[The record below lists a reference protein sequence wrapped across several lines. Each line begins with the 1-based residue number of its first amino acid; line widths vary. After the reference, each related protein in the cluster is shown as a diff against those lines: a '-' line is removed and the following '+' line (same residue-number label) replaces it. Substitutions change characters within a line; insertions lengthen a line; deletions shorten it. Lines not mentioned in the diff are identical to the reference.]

1 MDDFLYSNS
10 VKTPENINIYPGI
23 TSVSASWDRNPAVD
37 KYNVRI
43 SGSGVDMSDD
53 VDRNRVFVPSGL
65 SPNADYTISITAY
78 SGVIPSRTFSREFR
92 TLPEPIFQS
101 APVVMEETP
110 VQPPPPVEEIDPCA
124 CLTDLDCFNCPY
136 NNLCSAGRCVECID
150 KCMGGKVCNDGMCVN
165 CGSDLEC
172 GYGFICKDGICRPKP
187 ENQLPLIIGITISG
201 LIVLFFIIYLFMPHR
216 TNVDNYNIM

>member
-23 TSVSASWDRNPAVD
+23 TSVSASWDLNPSVD
-37 KYNVRI
+37 NYNVRI
-43 SGSGVDMSDD
+43 SGGSVNITDY

-65 SPNADYTISITAY
+65 SPNTDYTISITAY
-78 SGVIPSRTFSREFR
+78 SGVIPSRTLTKNFR
-92 TLPEPIFQS
+92 TLTEPIFQS
-101 APVVMEETP
+101 VPVVMEETP
-110 VQPPPPVEEIDPCA
+110 SQPPPVEEIDPCV
-124 CLTDLDCFNCPY
+124 CSTDIDCFNCPY

-165 CGSDLEC
+165 CMSDLEC
-172 GYGFICKDGICRPKP
+172 GDGFICGDGTCRSKP

-201 LIVLFFIIYLFMPHR
+201 LILLFFIIYLFLPHR
-216 TNVDNYNIM
+216 TNFDNHNIM